1 MTNELNGINHEIN
14 GNKPFTLFLI
24 NSILVRA
31 IFSRKLIHAEFG
43 GGGAVSTCAKRDTC
57 HAITNAFYACHFGLV
72 IGHTNAVRCFAG
84 SGSATTY
91 NLCLSHLCLARFSP
105 RHSVLDVKVQ
115 IRDSKDDRTKQRE
128 FENCSHLLFSVG
140 ATKCRDRCDTC
151 INSRLPDCEPI
162 DIALVCAVKLVQC
175 VPEEQRLIPW
185 HIGQKLGSRE
195 V

>member
-57 HAITNAFYACHFGLV
+57 HAITDAFYACHFGLV

-84 SGSATTY
+84 SGSATTD

-128 FENCSHLLFSVG
+128 FENGSHLLFSVC
-140 ATKCRDRCDTC
+140 ATKTDGRCDTGARC
-151 INSRLPDCEPI
+151 SFTDCEPVNV
-162 DIALVCAVKLVQC
+162 ALVGAVKLVQC

-185 HIGQKLGSRE
+185 HIGQKFGCRE